1 MTPIRFSDDDGMDFA
16 VRCLLTGIGYGMSEP
31 GEVLATAA
39 TVTPGDPDSW
49 FDAWTGLGERCEAM
63 AEEASGRGHRHSAA
77 QAYLRAA
84 NYRFAGFYYVLA
96 TARPDRRRA
105 AWQRHRACVEAA
117 FDHWATP
124 VERLEVP
131 WEGRV
136 LRAWRF
142 RASNDAPSPRPGA
155 GRPLMVV
162 HNGLASPLSDVM
174 MTGVVDA
181 VERGWEAVAFD
192 GPGRG
197 AAVVDDGLGP
207 VDAWEGVGAAVLDAV
222 LDRDVDRDAV
232 VAAGIADGGY
242 LAARHAA
249 RDPRVGALVA
259 DPGVLRPLDG
269 VLGALPE
276 PLQRAWS
283 AGGAPAV
290 DAAVA
295 GALDDRDTVFAAAK
309 AVEQWPDRTLG
320 GVLAQLDGWDLGP
333 LVDDL
338 RRPVLVCDPD
348 DAMSF
353 PGQSAEL
360 AERLGDRAVRV
371 PFTTAEGAGLD
382 CEIGAPRLRNQR
394 IFDLLDDWRG
404 PEGPVASP
412 QRKDRP

>member
-1 MTPIRFSDDDGMDFA
+1 MATIRFSDDDGMDFA
-16 VRCLLTGIGYGMSEP
+16 VRCLLTGIGYGMAEP

-39 TVTPGDPDSW
+39 AVVPGDPDSW
-49 FDAWTGLGERCEAM
+49 FTAWTGLGERCEAI
-63 AEEASGRGHRHSAA
+63 AAEASAAGHRQSAA

-96 TARPDRRRA
+96 SARPDRHRA
-105 AWQRHRACVEAA
+105 AWRAHRSCVEAA

-124 VERLEVP
+124 VERVEVP
-131 WEGRV
+131 WEGRA

-142 RASNDAPSPRPGA
+142 RASSDAPAPPTGS

-162 HNGLASPLSDVM
+162 HNGLASPLSDVV
-174 MTGVVDA
+174 MTGVLDA

-192 GPGRG
+192 GPGQG
-197 AAVVDDGLGP
+197 AAVVDDGLAP
-207 VDAWEGVGAAVLDAV
+207 VDQWERVGSAVLDAV
-222 LDRDVDRDAV
+222 LDRDVDPGAV
-232 VAAGIADGGY
+232 VVAGIADGGY

-249 RDPRVGALVA
+249 RDPRVAAVVA

-283 AGGAPAV
+283 DGGATALDAAV
-290 DAAVA
+290 DATSDDPDTRFAVA
-295 GALDDRDTVFAAAK
+295 KV
-309 AVEQWPDRTLG
+309 VEQWPAHGPGQVLDR
-320 GVLAQLDGWDLGP
+320 LAGWDLEL

-338 RRPVLVCDPD
+338 RGPVLICDPD

-360 AERLGDRAVRV
+360 ATRLGDRAVRV
-371 PFTTAEGAGLD
+371 PFSTAEGAGLD

-404 PEGPVASP
+404 LAGPAASP
-412 QRKDRP
+412 HRKDRP